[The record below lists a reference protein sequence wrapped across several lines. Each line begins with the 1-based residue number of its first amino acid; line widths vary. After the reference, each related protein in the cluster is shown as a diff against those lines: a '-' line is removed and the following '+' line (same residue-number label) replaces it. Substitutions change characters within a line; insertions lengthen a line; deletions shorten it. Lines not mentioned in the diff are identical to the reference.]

1 LKQEVTVTV
10 DGISGIGLPGDGKLG
25 VDMDTDLAEIV
36 MKLIIVN
43 ISGST
48 SFFPMLFFCASYP
61 EFSMLV
67 SLPQYFFIYTLVYLK
82 NGSVLWTVETE
93 IRIAGN

>member
-1 LKQEVTVTV
+1 M

-25 VDMDTDLAEIV
+25 VDMDTDLAGIV

-82 NGSVLWTVETE
+82 NGSDSVSFLIEQSVPPCTLISSV
-93 IRIAGN
+93 